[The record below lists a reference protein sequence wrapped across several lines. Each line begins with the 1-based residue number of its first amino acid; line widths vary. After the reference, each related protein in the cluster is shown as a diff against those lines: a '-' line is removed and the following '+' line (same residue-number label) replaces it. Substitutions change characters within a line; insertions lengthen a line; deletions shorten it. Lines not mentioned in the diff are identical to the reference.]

1 MVKEKT
7 DREVAEKHILKPV
20 FIIGCGRS
28 GTTLLG
34 ELLSKHPDVLFLNE
48 PRELWFSAYPETD
61 IWSKNAEVH
70 NGRLYLNESDEISYK
85 SAKLRSLF
93 YNELVRKKKKLLI
106 EKTPINCFRLAL
118 IDRIFKNAKYIH
130 IFRNGIDVAKS
141 IELRCRVGKWYGIN
155 NYKWKQIENY
165 AALNKS
171 TKENIEKCD
180 GFFEKG
186 LLEWRLCTE
195 SAVNFLYQT
204 PKNRFIEISYKKL
217 KQQPDYSARRVL
229 SFLNLKPNPSIIKF
243 AKNTII
249 NKEDN
254 SLTNI
259 NKTHKM
265 IGGLFLEKLINNNDL
280 DGFVE

>member
-1 MVKEKT
+1 MVKENI
-7 DREVAEKHILKPV
+7 DREVSDITLNPV

-34 ELLSKHPDVLFLNE
+34 NLLSKHPDVLFLNE
-48 PRELWFSAYPETD
+48 PRGFWFSAYPETD
-61 IWSKNAEVH
+61 IWTDNAEAH
-70 NGRLYLNESDEISYK
+70 NGKLYLNDSDETSSK

-93 YNELVRKKKKLLI
+93 YNELVRKKKKILI
-106 EKTPINCFRLAL
+106 EKTPINCFRLEL

-155 NYKWKQIENY
+155 TYKWKQIEKY

-171 TKENIEKCD
+171 TKEIIKKCD
-180 GFFEKG
+180 SFFEKG
-186 LLEWRLCTE
+186 LFEWRLSSE
-195 SAVNFLYQT
+195 SAANFLSQI

-217 KQQPDYSARRVL
+217 KQQPDYSVRRVL

-243 AKNTII
+243 AKNTIV
-249 NKEDN
+249 NKEDT

-259 NKTHKM
+259 DKTHKM
-265 IGGLFLEKLINNNDL
+265 IGGLYLEKFINNIDL